1 MFVQIPASVISSVG
15 TVSLSQSTTNP
26 TPNITMANP
35 TNPGNASSNA
45 QASQQTP
52 TQAPVRNLPKK
63 RKFDPSELEE
73 MERNCTNSISERN
86 CINVSTSAP
95 PPMEYTP
102 PIYAPVMQPSPIVPR
117 SSPPYSLHYP
127 NIDLSSWR
135 DHRVLAK
142 QRGVYIP
149 GVIRQADGC
158 KVIVEL
164 DGQENE
170 PMEYSDIFGVNRYDV
185 ISDASP
191 QIDQLSRLIGSA
203 CVFRTTDPN
212 RESVHNVFVEGSLY
226 EVNKSP
232 IKIRVKVRIY

>member
-1 MFVQIPASVISSVG
+1 M
-15 TVSLSQSTTNP
+15 
-26 TPNITMANP
+26 
-35 TNPGNASSNA
+35 
-45 QASQQTP
+45 
-52 TQAPVRNLPKK
+52 
-63 RKFDPSELEE
+63 
-73 MERNCTNSISERN
+73 
-86 CINVSTSAP
+86 
-95 PPMEYTP
+95 
-102 PIYAPVMQPSPIVPR
+102 
-117 SSPPYSLHYP
+117 
-127 NIDLSSWR
+127 
-135 DHRVLAK
+135 LAK

-212 RESVHNVFVEGSLY
+212 RENVHNVFVEGSLY

-232 IKIRVKVRIY
+232 IKIRVKVRIYKIFFHTRLITNLRS